1 MKRRGINIGQ
11 HVLSV
16 LFLIVTG
23 VMLVPML
30 SSCGK
35 DSPAS
40 PTGLNTQL
48 NIINV
53 GPDRFPVD
61 FYINLR
67 KQNKVSYTYSI
78 PSGYF
83 YLASQDIP
91 IQLRTQLNQIVFN
104 KDSALAVNCKY
115 TVFVTGL
122 VSEKTNTTIFV
133 TDTDTAPTLGR
144 TKVRFIN
151 ASAKAVNLDIY
162 ANGTLAFPSRGFI
175 SVSKYL
181 EIPAG
186 IYDFK
191 ICPAGTQAV
200 LADLPNTT
208 VQEGR
213 LYTLYTRGVVGRT
226 DSAAFAA
233 SLLTNR

>member
-1 MKRRGINIGQ
+1 M
-11 HVLSV
+11 LSV
-16 LFLIVTG
+16 LFLLLAG
-23 VMLVPML
+23 VMIVPMI

-53 GPDRFPVD
+53 SPDRFPVD

-67 KQNKVSYTYSI
+67 KQNKASYIYSI

-83 YLASQDIP
+83 YLASQDVP
-91 IQLRTQLNQIVFN
+91 IQLRTQLNQIIFS
-104 KDSALAVNCKY
+104 KDTALSINCKY

-122 VSEKTNTTIFV
+122 VAEKTNTTIFV

-151 ASAKAVNLDIY
+151 ASAKAVNLDVY
-162 ANGTLAFPSRGFI
+162 ANGTLAYPNSGFV

-191 ICPAGTQAV
+191 ICPVGSKAV
-200 LADLPNTT
+200 LYNLPNTT

-226 DSAAFAA
+226 DSAAFVA